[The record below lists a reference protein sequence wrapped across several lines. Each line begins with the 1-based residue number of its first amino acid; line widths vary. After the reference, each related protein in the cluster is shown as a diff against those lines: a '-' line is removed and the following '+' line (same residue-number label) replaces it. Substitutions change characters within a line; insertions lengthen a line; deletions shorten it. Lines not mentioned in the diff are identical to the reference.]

1 MRGRGNHRCRPD
13 CKAADIIIH
22 IEVVCRISEVKG
34 FTVTAKGK
42 YGRPLSTPDTLRHQG
57 IEVVFDL
64 LRSRGI
70 PGRVTDLPPVGAI
83 LADPYVHRIGRLE
96 RITGITC
103 ETAEENEMVQQYEGL
118 IPGVRG
124 APSAEAVTRSR
135 LAASRVRQTSLK

>member
-1 MRGRGNHRCRPD
+1 MECSH
-13 CKAADIIIH
+13 IIIH

-70 PGRVTDLPPVGAI
+70 PWRVTDLPPLGTL
-83 LADPYVHRIGRLE
+83 LADPYGQRIGRLE
-96 RITGITC
+96 RITGITS

-118 IPGVRG
+118 IHGVRG
-124 APSAEAVTRSR
+124 AQSAEAVTRSR
-135 LAASRVRQTSLK
+135 LAPFRVRQTSLV